1 MNPTRQTIL
10 HDKEAGLF
18 GNCLQ
23 ATLASLLHMPIDE
36 VPHFCK
42 IYPARWQ
49 KKLNEWLKPHG
60 LAFLDVTG
68 VEGVFKKQGISG
80 CFHEISGQSPR
91 DSSVRHSCVGRD
103 GEWVFDPHPIGDGVN
118 EDLTFGIFVALEPWR
133 FVCDKTVTE
142 KPDEPVPRSAHRS
155 RWSVTC
161 RLYLGLPAEDRVPA
175 AAGSHDPRAFDRADG
190 ERGGVPFGSG
200 IGRPAYQPRR
210 LRPAGAPEL
219 ALRETRRRTAGA
231 FGGRLMDDDPDSLRT
246 YDERAARDELREM
259 RRTAD
264 RSREEQIYLLTGSV
278 GAIKVDI
285 ADLKRALADHVGP
298 GEEALINRAATRAVE
313 LVFANIGVDVNDPKD
328 LQRFRDDLRFG
339 AMIRTASQK
348 GMIAALTAIVTAVVG
363 AVWYTVTH
371 LGHK

>member
-1 MNPTRQTIL
+1 
-10 HDKEAGLF
+10 
-18 GNCLQ
+18 
-23 ATLASLLHMPIDE
+23 
-36 VPHFCK
+36 
-42 IYPARWQ
+42 
-49 KKLNEWLKPHG
+49 
-60 LAFLDVTG
+60 
-68 VEGVFKKQGISG
+68 
-80 CFHEISGQSPR
+80 
-91 DSSVRHSCVGRD
+91 
-103 GEWVFDPHPIGDGVN
+103 
-118 EDLTFGIFVALEPWR
+118 
-133 FVCDKTVTE
+133 
-142 KPDEPVPRSAHRS
+142 
-155 RWSVTC
+155 
-161 RLYLGLPAEDRVPA
+161 
-175 AAGSHDPRAFDRADG
+175 
-190 ERGGVPFGSG
+190 
-200 IGRPAYQPRR
+200 
-210 LRPAGAPEL
+210 
-219 ALRETRRRTAGA
+219 
-231 FGGRLMDDDPDSLRT
+231 MDDDRLRT

-259 RRTAD
+259 RLTAD

>member
-1 MNPTRQTIL
+1 
-10 HDKEAGLF
+10 
-18 GNCLQ
+18 
-23 ATLASLLHMPIDE
+23 
-36 VPHFCK
+36 
-42 IYPARWQ
+42 
-49 KKLNEWLKPHG
+49 
-60 LAFLDVTG
+60 
-68 VEGVFKKQGISG
+68 
-80 CFHEISGQSPR
+80 
-91 DSSVRHSCVGRD
+91 
-103 GEWVFDPHPIGDGVN
+103 
-118 EDLTFGIFVALEPWR
+118 
-133 FVCDKTVTE
+133 
-142 KPDEPVPRSAHRS
+142 
-155 RWSVTC
+155 
-161 RLYLGLPAEDRVPA
+161 
-175 AAGSHDPRAFDRADG
+175 
-190 ERGGVPFGSG
+190 
-200 IGRPAYQPRR
+200 
-210 LRPAGAPEL
+210 
-219 ALRETRRRTAGA
+219 
-231 FGGRLMDDDPDSLRT
+231 MDDGT

-259 RRTAD
+259 RLTAD

>member
-1 MNPTRQTIL
+1 
-10 HDKEAGLF
+10 
-18 GNCLQ
+18 
-23 ATLASLLHMPIDE
+23 
-36 VPHFCK
+36 
-42 IYPARWQ
+42 
-49 KKLNEWLKPHG
+49 
-60 LAFLDVTG
+60 
-68 VEGVFKKQGISG
+68 
-80 CFHEISGQSPR
+80 
-91 DSSVRHSCVGRD
+91 
-103 GEWVFDPHPIGDGVN
+103 
-118 EDLTFGIFVALEPWR
+118 
-133 FVCDKTVTE
+133 
-142 KPDEPVPRSAHRS
+142 
-155 RWSVTC
+155 
-161 RLYLGLPAEDRVPA
+161 
-175 AAGSHDPRAFDRADG
+175 
-190 ERGGVPFGSG
+190 
-200 IGRPAYQPRR
+200 
-210 LRPAGAPEL
+210 
-219 ALRETRRRTAGA
+219 
-231 FGGRLMDDDPDSLRT
+231 MDDDRLRT

-298 GEEALINRAATRAVE
+298 GEEALINRAATLAVE

>member
-1 MNPTRQTIL
+1 
-10 HDKEAGLF
+10 
-18 GNCLQ
+18 
-23 ATLASLLHMPIDE
+23 
-36 VPHFCK
+36 
-42 IYPARWQ
+42 
-49 KKLNEWLKPHG
+49 
-60 LAFLDVTG
+60 
-68 VEGVFKKQGISG
+68 
-80 CFHEISGQSPR
+80 
-91 DSSVRHSCVGRD
+91 
-103 GEWVFDPHPIGDGVN
+103 
-118 EDLTFGIFVALEPWR
+118 
-133 FVCDKTVTE
+133 
-142 KPDEPVPRSAHRS
+142 
-155 RWSVTC
+155 
-161 RLYLGLPAEDRVPA
+161 
-175 AAGSHDPRAFDRADG
+175 
-190 ERGGVPFGSG
+190 
-200 IGRPAYQPRR
+200 
-210 LRPAGAPEL
+210 
-219 ALRETRRRTAGA
+219 
-231 FGGRLMDDDPDSLRT
+231 MDDDPDSLRV

-313 LVFANIGVDVNDPKD
+313 LVFANIGVDVNDLKD

>member
-1 MNPTRQTIL
+1 MTIQIAYAPTT
-10 HDKEAGLF
+10 KE
-18 GNCLQ
+18 
-23 ATLASLLHMPIDE
+23 
-36 VPHFCK
+36 
-42 IYPARWQ
+42 
-49 KKLNEWLKPHG
+49 
-60 LAFLDVTG
+60 
-68 VEGVFKKQGISG
+68 
-80 CFHEISGQSPR
+80 
-91 DSSVRHSCVGRD
+91 
-103 GEWVFDPHPIGDGVN
+103 
-118 EDLTFGIFVALEPWR
+118 
-133 FVCDKTVTE
+133 
-142 KPDEPVPRSAHRS
+142 
-155 RWSVTC
+155 
-161 RLYLGLPAEDRVPA
+161 
-175 AAGSHDPRAFDRADG
+175 PRATNCG
-190 ERGGVPFGSG
+190 
-200 IGRPAYQPRR
+200 
-210 LRPAGAPEL
+210 
-219 ALRETRRRTAGA
+219 
-231 FGGRLMDDDPDSLRT
+231 
-246 YDERAARDELREM
+246 EM

>member
-1 MNPTRQTIL
+1 
-10 HDKEAGLF
+10 
-18 GNCLQ
+18 
-23 ATLASLLHMPIDE
+23 
-36 VPHFCK
+36 
-42 IYPARWQ
+42 
-49 KKLNEWLKPHG
+49 
-60 LAFLDVTG
+60 
-68 VEGVFKKQGISG
+68 
-80 CFHEISGQSPR
+80 
-91 DSSVRHSCVGRD
+91 
-103 GEWVFDPHPIGDGVN
+103 
-118 EDLTFGIFVALEPWR
+118 
-133 FVCDKTVTE
+133 
-142 KPDEPVPRSAHRS
+142 
-155 RWSVTC
+155 
-161 RLYLGLPAEDRVPA
+161 
-175 AAGSHDPRAFDRADG
+175 
-190 ERGGVPFGSG
+190 
-200 IGRPAYQPRR
+200 
-210 LRPAGAPEL
+210 
-219 ALRETRRRTAGA
+219 
-231 FGGRLMDDDPDSLRT
+231 MDDDPDSLRT

-313 LVFANIGVDVNDPKD
+313 LVFANIGVDVNDLKD

>member
-1 MNPTRQTIL
+1 
-10 HDKEAGLF
+10 
-18 GNCLQ
+18 
-23 ATLASLLHMPIDE
+23 
-36 VPHFCK
+36 
-42 IYPARWQ
+42 
-49 KKLNEWLKPHG
+49 
-60 LAFLDVTG
+60 
-68 VEGVFKKQGISG
+68 
-80 CFHEISGQSPR
+80 
-91 DSSVRHSCVGRD
+91 
-103 GEWVFDPHPIGDGVN
+103 
-118 EDLTFGIFVALEPWR
+118 
-133 FVCDKTVTE
+133 
-142 KPDEPVPRSAHRS
+142 
-155 RWSVTC
+155 
-161 RLYLGLPAEDRVPA
+161 
-175 AAGSHDPRAFDRADG
+175 
-190 ERGGVPFGSG
+190 
-200 IGRPAYQPRR
+200 
-210 LRPAGAPEL
+210 
-219 ALRETRRRTAGA
+219 
-231 FGGRLMDDDPDSLRT
+231 MDDDPDNLHT

-298 GEEALINRAATRAVE
+298 GEEAFTNRAATRAVE

>member
-1 MNPTRQTIL
+1 
-10 HDKEAGLF
+10 
-18 GNCLQ
+18 
-23 ATLASLLHMPIDE
+23 
-36 VPHFCK
+36 
-42 IYPARWQ
+42 
-49 KKLNEWLKPHG
+49 
-60 LAFLDVTG
+60 
-68 VEGVFKKQGISG
+68 
-80 CFHEISGQSPR
+80 
-91 DSSVRHSCVGRD
+91 
-103 GEWVFDPHPIGDGVN
+103 
-118 EDLTFGIFVALEPWR
+118 
-133 FVCDKTVTE
+133 
-142 KPDEPVPRSAHRS
+142 
-155 RWSVTC
+155 
-161 RLYLGLPAEDRVPA
+161 
-175 AAGSHDPRAFDRADG
+175 
-190 ERGGVPFGSG
+190 
-200 IGRPAYQPRR
+200 
-210 LRPAGAPEL
+210 
-219 ALRETRRRTAGA
+219 
-231 FGGRLMDDDPDSLRT
+231 MDDDPDSLRIC
-246 YDERAARDELREM
+246 DERAARDELREM

>member
-1 MNPTRQTIL
+1 
-10 HDKEAGLF
+10 
-18 GNCLQ
+18 
-23 ATLASLLHMPIDE
+23 
-36 VPHFCK
+36 
-42 IYPARWQ
+42 
-49 KKLNEWLKPHG
+49 
-60 LAFLDVTG
+60 
-68 VEGVFKKQGISG
+68 
-80 CFHEISGQSPR
+80 
-91 DSSVRHSCVGRD
+91 
-103 GEWVFDPHPIGDGVN
+103 
-118 EDLTFGIFVALEPWR
+118 
-133 FVCDKTVTE
+133 
-142 KPDEPVPRSAHRS
+142 
-155 RWSVTC
+155 
-161 RLYLGLPAEDRVPA
+161 
-175 AAGSHDPRAFDRADG
+175 
-190 ERGGVPFGSG
+190 
-200 IGRPAYQPRR
+200 
-210 LRPAGAPEL
+210 
-219 ALRETRRRTAGA
+219 
-231 FGGRLMDDDPDSLRT
+231 MDDDPDSLRT

-298 GEEALINRAATRAVE
+298 GKEVFINRAATRAVE

>member
-1 MNPTRQTIL
+1 
-10 HDKEAGLF
+10 
-18 GNCLQ
+18 
-23 ATLASLLHMPIDE
+23 
-36 VPHFCK
+36 
-42 IYPARWQ
+42 
-49 KKLNEWLKPHG
+49 
-60 LAFLDVTG
+60 
-68 VEGVFKKQGISG
+68 
-80 CFHEISGQSPR
+80 
-91 DSSVRHSCVGRD
+91 
-103 GEWVFDPHPIGDGVN
+103 
-118 EDLTFGIFVALEPWR
+118 
-133 FVCDKTVTE
+133 
-142 KPDEPVPRSAHRS
+142 
-155 RWSVTC
+155 
-161 RLYLGLPAEDRVPA
+161 
-175 AAGSHDPRAFDRADG
+175 
-190 ERGGVPFGSG
+190 
-200 IGRPAYQPRR
+200 
-210 LRPAGAPEL
+210 
-219 ALRETRRRTAGA
+219 
-231 FGGRLMDDDPDSLRT
+231 MDDDPDSLRT

-264 RSREEQIYLLTGSV
+264 RSHEEQIYLLTGSV

>member
-1 MNPTRQTIL
+1 
-10 HDKEAGLF
+10 
-18 GNCLQ
+18 
-23 ATLASLLHMPIDE
+23 
-36 VPHFCK
+36 
-42 IYPARWQ
+42 
-49 KKLNEWLKPHG
+49 
-60 LAFLDVTG
+60 
-68 VEGVFKKQGISG
+68 
-80 CFHEISGQSPR
+80 
-91 DSSVRHSCVGRD
+91 
-103 GEWVFDPHPIGDGVN
+103 
-118 EDLTFGIFVALEPWR
+118 
-133 FVCDKTVTE
+133 
-142 KPDEPVPRSAHRS
+142 
-155 RWSVTC
+155 
-161 RLYLGLPAEDRVPA
+161 
-175 AAGSHDPRAFDRADG
+175 
-190 ERGGVPFGSG
+190 
-200 IGRPAYQPRR
+200 
-210 LRPAGAPEL
+210 
-219 ALRETRRRTAGA
+219 
-231 FGGRLMDDDPDSLRT
+231 MDDDPDNPPT

-371 LGHK
+371 LGQK

>member
-1 MNPTRQTIL
+1 
-10 HDKEAGLF
+10 
-18 GNCLQ
+18 
-23 ATLASLLHMPIDE
+23 
-36 VPHFCK
+36 
-42 IYPARWQ
+42 
-49 KKLNEWLKPHG
+49 
-60 LAFLDVTG
+60 
-68 VEGVFKKQGISG
+68 
-80 CFHEISGQSPR
+80 
-91 DSSVRHSCVGRD
+91 
-103 GEWVFDPHPIGDGVN
+103 
-118 EDLTFGIFVALEPWR
+118 
-133 FVCDKTVTE
+133 
-142 KPDEPVPRSAHRS
+142 
-155 RWSVTC
+155 
-161 RLYLGLPAEDRVPA
+161 
-175 AAGSHDPRAFDRADG
+175 
-190 ERGGVPFGSG
+190 
-200 IGRPAYQPRR
+200 
-210 LRPAGAPEL
+210 
-219 ALRETRRRTAGA
+219 
-231 FGGRLMDDDPDSLRT
+231 MDDDPDSLRT

-298 GEEALINRAATRAVE
+298 GKEALINRAATRAVE